1 MMFADA
7 NESQVTPGKL
17 QTAPRMVVL
26 LVDDDAAFRADLHE
40 ALESR
45 GYRVLE
51 ASTGDEALDIM
62 ADERV
67 NVMVTDLVMPGLNG
81 FELLRV
87 ARQRNK
93 GVAFH
98 SIAIT
103 GTRNIDAG
111 LREMLSSLGARD
123 TLQKPVSVE
132 ALLAAIRR

>member
-1 MMFADA
+1 MMFAD
-7 NESQVTPGKL
+7 VTNSEA
-17 QTAPRMVVL
+17 TRATVVL

-62 ADERV
+62 TDERV

-87 ARQRNK
+87 ARERNSGK
-93 GVAFH
+93 AFR

-103 GTRNIDAG
+103 GTRKVDAR
-111 LREMLSSLGARD
+111 LRDMLSSLGARE

-132 ALLAAIRR
+132 ALVHAITG